1 MNISNIKYILE
12 IEKCGSITLASK
24 RLFVAQPNLSKIVKE
39 VESEYDITIFSRS
52 PKGVK
57 VTPEGQ
63 KFIQKLEEIQE
74 KIDGLESDF
83 LDFNKNRISAKI
95 ACPRASYVSYA
106 FTRFI
111 EKLDTNK
118 TISIHFQETSTMT
131 TINNLADFQ
140 YDLGIIRFEKQ
151 YEQPYFSLLDSKH
164 IDYQLLMDFNF
175 VLLCS
180 KDSPLAEMKV
190 ITGEVLRDM
199 IQIMHG
205 DIKLPGGSHAGNME
219 DENAFN
225 IMGRKRIYVYE
236 RGSQFDLLHEI
247 KSSYM
252 WVSPMPESTLTQ
264 YGLVQRECNS
274 LTTHMC
280 DYLIFNKH
288 HDRSKEV
295 EQFINEL
302 HRVTKEISQS

>member
-1 MNISNIKYILE
+1 MNICNIKYILE

-52 PKGVK
+52 PKGVT

-63 KFIQKLEEIQE
+63 EFIKKLKEIQE
-74 KIDGLESDF
+74 KIDDLESDY

-106 FTRFI
+106 FTRFVD
-111 EKLDTNK
+111 KLDANK
-118 TISIHFQETSTMT
+118 TISIHFQETSAMT
-131 TINNLADFQ
+131 TINNLVDFE

-151 YEQPYFSLLDSKH
+151 YEHSYFSLLDLKH
-164 IDYQLLMDFNF
+164 MDYQLLMDFNF

-190 ITGEVLRDM
+190 ITEEAIRGM

-205 DIKLPGGSHAGNME
+205 DIKIPGGNYVENME
-219 DENAFN
+219 DDNAFN
-225 IMGRKRIYVYE
+225 VMGRKRIYVYE

-247 KSSYM
+247 KTSYM
-252 WVSPMPESTLTQ
+252 WVSPMPKSTLTQ
-264 YGLVQRECNS
+264 YGLVQRECKS

-288 HDRSKEV
+288 HNKSKEI
-295 EQFINEL
+295 EQFIDEL
-302 HRVTKEISQS
+302 NRVTKAIYF

>member
-12 IEKCGSITLASK
+12 IEKCGSITLAAK

-39 VESEYDITIFSRS
+39 VESEYDITIFNRS

-57 VTPEGQ
+57 VTSEGK
-63 KFIQKLEEIQE
+63 KFIRKLKEIQE

-83 LDFNKNRISAKI
+83 LEFDKNRISAKI

-111 EKLDTNK
+111 EKLDPNK
-118 TISIHFQETSTMT
+118 TISIHFQETSAMAA
-131 TINNLADFQ
+131 IHNLEDHQ

-151 YEQPYFSLLDSKH
+151 YEQSYFSLLDSKH
-164 IDYQLLMDFNF
+164 IDYQLLLDFNF

-180 KDSPLAEMKV
+180 ENNSLAKKKV
-190 ITGEVLRDM
+190 ITREALRDM

-205 DIKLPGGSHAGNME
+205 DIKYPEGINTENME
-219 DENAFN
+219 DENAFH
-225 IMGRKRIYVYE
+225 ILGKKRIYVYE

-247 KSSYM
+247 NSSYM
-252 WVSPMPESTLTQ
+252 WVSPMPESTLVQ
-264 YGLVQRECNS
+264 HGLVQRECKS

-280 DYLIFNKH
+280 DYLIFHRH
-288 HDRSKEV
+288 HNRSSEID
-295 EQFINEL
+295 EFINEL
-302 HRVTKEISQS
+302 NIVAKKLSQS